1 MRGLRASHFRRIHK
15 GLRLDLI
22 LTVAGPA
29 VFLVLASLLEKQMS
43 AAGLAAAEITADTA
57 LSFPG
62 VWSRLLSAYLV
73 LRYCASALCVMVIVS
88 GLGEAEDCS
97 PAYRQSKKWF
107 VALMIMNAA
116 AMAARI
122 ASVLVHTAD
131 LSEMT
136 DALYLVSEGILL
148 AIRGIALS
156 ALLRGNSDVLSMIG
170 AGTEARRA
178 SSLAKQSMIWFPAV
192 GVIRL
197 ADHYIPPVS
206 DVINLIAFVLFAAVL
221 IGQFMLCIRIA
232 VHARNTA
239 RMIAAISE
247 EGAA

>member
-1 MRGLRASHFRRIHK
+1 MKGLRASHFRHIYK
-15 GLRLDLI
+15 GLRLELI
-22 LTVAGPA
+22 LTVAGPV

-43 AAGLAAAEITADTA
+43 AAGVETAAITADTA

-62 VWSRLLSAYLV
+62 IWSKLLSAYLV

-97 PAYRQSKKWF
+97 PAFRQSRKWF

-122 ASVLVHTAD
+122 ASVLVNTAD
-131 LSEMT
+131 LSETT
-136 DALYLVSEGILL
+136 DALYLVTELVLL

-156 ALLRGNSDVLSMIG
+156 LLLRGNSDVLGRIG
-170 AGTEARRA
+170 AEAEAGRA
-178 SSLAKQSMIWFPAV
+178 RSLAGQAMIWFPAV
-192 GVIRL
+192 GTIRL
-197 ADHYIPPVS
+197 ADHYMPPMPDAVS
-206 DVINLIAFVLFAAVL
+206 LIAFILFAAVL
-221 IGQFMLCIRIA
+221 VFRFILCIRIA
-232 VHARNTA
+232 VHSRNTA

-247 EGAA
+247 EAAA

>member
-1 MRGLRASHFRRIHK
+1 MKGLRAAHFRRIHK

-29 VFLVLASLLEKQMS
+29 AFLVLASLLEKQMS
-43 AAGLAAAEITADTA
+43 AAGMATAEITAGTA
-57 LSFPG
+57 LSFPSI
-62 VWSRLLSAYLV
+62 WSRLLSAYLV

-88 GLGEAEDCS
+88 GLGEMEDCS
-97 PAYRQSKKWF
+97 PAFRKSRKWF

-122 ASVLVHTAD
+122 ASALVHTAD
-131 LSEMT
+131 LSETT

-148 AIRGIALS
+148 VIRGIALS
-156 ALLRGNSDVLSMIG
+156 ALLRGNSDVLGSIG
-170 AGTEARRA
+170 AETEAHRA
-178 SSLAKQSMIWFPAV
+178 CSLAKQALIWFPAV

-206 DVINLIAFVLFAAVL
+206 DMISLIAFVLFAAVL
-221 IGQFMLCIRIA
+221 ICQFILCIRI
-232 VHARNTA
+232 VIFSGNTA
-239 RMIAAISE
+239 RMIAALSE
-247 EGAA
+247 EDAA

>member
-1 MRGLRASHFRRIHK
+1 MKGLRASHFRRIYK

-29 VFLVLASLLEKQMS
+29 FFLILATLLEKQMS
-43 AAGLAAAEITADTA
+43 AAGLATAEITAEKA
-57 LSFPG
+57 LNFP
-62 VWSRLLSAYLV
+62 SIYSKLLSAYLV

-97 PAYRQSKKWF
+97 PAFRQSRKWF
-107 VALMIMNAA
+107 IALMIMNAV

-122 ASVLVHTAD
+122 ASVLVQTAD

-136 DALYLVSEGILL
+136 DALYLISELVLL
-148 AIRGIALS
+148 VIRGIALS
-156 ALLRGNSDVLSMIG
+156 LLLRGNSDVLGSIG
-170 AGTEARRA
+170 AETEGHRA
-178 SSLAKQSMIWFPAV
+178 CSLAKHSMIWFPAV
-192 GVIRL
+192 GIIRL
-197 ADHYIPPVS
+197 ADHYIPPMS

-221 IGQFMLCIRIA
+221 ICQFILCIRI
-232 VHARNTA
+232 VIFSGNTA

-247 EGAA
+247 EAAA

>member
-1 MRGLRASHFRRIHK
+1 MKGLRASHFRRIHK
-15 GLRLDLI
+15 GLLLDLI

-43 AAGLAAAEITADTA
+43 AAGMAATEITADTA
-57 LSFPG
+57 LNFPSI
-62 VWSRLLSAYLV
+62 WSKLLSAYLV
-73 LRYCASALCVMVIVS
+73 LRYCASALCVMLIVS
-88 GLGEAEDCS
+88 GLGETEDCS
-97 PAYRQSKKWF
+97 PALRQSKKWF

-122 ASVLVHTAD
+122 ASVLIRTAN

-148 AIRGIALS
+148 VIRGIALS
-156 ALLRGNSDVLSMIG
+156 ALLRGNSDVLSSIG
-170 AGTEARRA
+170 AETEARRA
-178 SSLAKQSMIWFPAV
+178 RSLAGQALIWFPAV

-206 DVINLIAFVLFAAVL
+206 DAVNLIAFVLFAAVL
-221 IGQFMLCIRIA
+221 IVQFILCIRIA

-239 RMIAAISE
+239 GIIAAISE
-247 EGAA
+247 EAAA

>member
-1 MRGLRASHFRRIHK
+1 MKGLRASHFRRIHK
-15 GLRLDLI
+15 GLLLDLI

-43 AAGLAAAEITADTA
+43 AAGMAATEMTADTA

-62 VWSRLLSAYLV
+62 IWSKLLSAYLV
-73 LRYCASALCVMVIVS
+73 LRYCASALCVMLIVS

-97 PAYRQSKKWF
+97 PAFRQSRKWF

-122 ASVLVHTAD
+122 ASVLVSTAG

-148 AIRGIALS
+148 VIRGIALS
-156 ALLRGNSDVLSMIG
+156 TLLRGNSDVLSSIG
-170 AGTEARRA
+170 AETEARRA
-178 SSLAKQSMIWFPAV
+178 RSLARQALIWFPAV
-192 GVIRL
+192 GAIRL

-206 DVINLIAFVLFAAVL
+206 DAVNLIAFVLFAAVL
-221 IGQFMLCIRIA
+221 IVQFILCIRIA

-239 RMIAAISE
+239 GIIAAISE
-247 EGAA
+247 EAAT